1 MTYAYGMLCREHTNL
16 LESNMTN
23 IRTAAELK
31 LALDAIVAELKALD
45 AATIPDADLV
55 PLVKSIQNVSAYAS
69 AIDAQIRERAI
80 GNNIMLPG
88 VTTKDSIKHRQ
99 WHDEA
104 VAAELAQ
111 EQFGDD
117 AFTHKLKSPAGIE
130 KLGAAGKALVAIASY
145 KPDADKTVAY

>member
-1 MTYAYGMLCREHTNL
+1 
-16 LESNMTN
+16 MTN

-88 VTTKDSIKHRQ
+88 VATKDSIKHRQ
-99 WHDEA
+99 RMTKRLRQNSPRNNSATTRLPASSRARLVSKSLAPPTPTRQRRTDVRWLLELLYRYYGMEDE
-104 VAAELAQ
+104 Q
-111 EQFGDD
+111 
-117 AFTHKLKSPAGIE
+117 
-130 KLGAAGKALVAIASY
+130 
-145 KPDADKTVAY
+145 